1 MPAYTL
7 AHFFLPEP
15 EPFHSNSLPLFFSLL
30 LFLLSPSPLVLLFD
44 FGGNKLNPLMFY
56 Q

>member
-15 EPFHSNSLPLFFSLL
+15 EPLHSNSLPLFFSLL
-30 LFLLSPSPLVLLFD
+30 LFLLSPPPLVLLFD
-44 FGGNKLNPLMFY
+44 FGGKKLNPLIFC